1 MDLSS
6 TEEICTN
13 SESDCCEDPEQIFL
27 SNHYDNIL
35 DLYYELKEMFPMNPN
50 FLCLLDSVTFC
61 DYVTDLIFEK
71 KVGLSNQT
79 TQLSNDFYTFFE
91 TFKHET
97 HISFNYINNFLHYL
111 NTKFTIEQWEKFCFT
126 YSELYKNVLM

>member
-6 TEEICTN
+6 TEEICSN
-13 SESDCCEDPEQIFL
+13 SDIESYEDPEQIFL
-27 SNHYDNIL
+27 SNNYDNIL

-71 KVGLSNQT
+71 KVGVNYQT
-79 TQLSNDFYTFFE
+79 IQLSNDFFTFIE
-91 TFKHET
+91 AFKHET
-97 HISFNYINNFLHYL
+97 HISFNSINNVLYNF
-111 NTKFTIEQWEKFCFT
+111 NTKITIEQWEMFCFT
-126 YSELYKNVLM
+126 YSELYKNELM